1 MRFVKA
7 MRLNSLRVNV
17 LLAYVVGVAMSI
29 ALIVL
34 VVVAIAKVQ
43 GDVLSGPD
51 VADLTENLAEMLRF
65 DREGVP
71 VAFDNTSQFADSENA
86 FASWL
91 FDSLKQEA
99 AYRVLDASG
108 NVALSS
114 AAGDAFW
121 ATSGATRRLQRGR
134 FDFEREGVAMRG
146 ATESV
151 EHNGR
156 TWFVQCAV
164 SARFLQFGYRAFAL
178 PFTGAGVTVF
188 SLVLLVVFGACAYVT
203 LRYALKPLQEI
214 AEAAAAISPHSLDA
228 RLQAHAVPTEIAPLV
243 DSFNRVLERLE
254 RGYRIQ
260 QEFLA
265 TAAHELKTP
274 LALIRAQI
282 ELTVGGDDRRS
293 LLNDVEHMTR
303 QVQQLLLLAEA
314 SERQNYSFTT
324 VDVQDV
330 VKETTTYLQRM
341 ADAAGVRLLTPDHA
355 AEARWLADRGALF
368 TLLKNMLENAVQHAP
383 RGTDVQVEVS
393 AASLSVRDWG
403 SGVGQEQLPKIFAR
417 FWRGAHRRD
426 HGAGLGLA
434 ICQEI
439 ALAHGWTLSAHKAD
453 PGLRMSV
460 SLPTMEIHHDELI
473 PHQRRAL

>member
-1 MRFVKA
+1 MKA
-7 MRLNSLRVNV
+7 IWLNSLRVKV
-17 LLAYVVGVAMSI
+17 LLAYVAGVALSI
-29 ALIVL
+29 ALMVL
-34 VVVAIAKVQ
+34 IAVAIVAVQ
-43 GDVLSGPD
+43 GDILSGPD
-51 VADLTENLAEMLRF
+51 VAALTEDMAEKLRF
-65 DREGVP
+65 GNDGVP
-71 VAFDNTSQFADSENA
+71 VGFDDSLGFADSEND
-86 FASWL
+86 FGSWL
-91 FDSLKQEA
+91 FDSLKLEA

-114 AAGDAFW
+114 AAGEAFW
-121 ATSGATRRLQRGR
+121 PTSGPARLLRRGR
-134 FDFEREGVAMRG
+134 FEFEQESVAMRG
-146 ATESV
+146 ATESI

-156 TWFVQCAV
+156 TWFLQCAV

-203 LRYALKPLQEI
+203 LRYALRPLQEI
-214 AEAAAAISPHSLDA
+214 AESAAAISPHSLDA
-228 RLQAHAVPTEIAPLV
+228 RLQTHAVPTEIAPLV

-265 TAAHELKTP
+265 TATHELKTP

-282 ELTVGGDDRRS
+282 ELTDDGEDRRA

-314 SERQNYSFTT
+314 SERQNYNFTP
-324 VDVQDV
+324 VNVQDV
-330 VKETTTYLQRM
+330 VKEAASYLQRM
-341 ADAAGVRLLTPDHA
+341 ADAAGVRLPTPETA
-355 AEARWLADRGALF
+355 AEARWVADRGALF
-368 TLLKNMLENAVQHAP
+368 TLLKNMLENAIQHAP

-393 AASLSVRDWG
+393 AAALSVRDWG
-403 SGVGQEQLPKIFAR
+403 PGVSQEQLPKMFAR

-439 ALAHGWTLSAHKAD
+439 AIAHGWTLSAHGAD

-460 SLPTMEIHHDELI
+460 SLSTATGPE
-473 PHQRRAL
+473 